1 MTTVNHFVDILAQ
14 RFSIKDLGSLNYFLG
29 VEVVP
34 NKHGL
39 LLSQRRYILDILAKT
54 NMQDAKSVIT
64 HMPTHPAFH
73 LNSGSFLSN
82 PTEYRVVISS
92 LQCLLIT
99 RPDISFAVNKFS
111 QYMHRPTTEHWVFVK
126 RLL

>member
-54 NMQDAKSVIT
+54 NMQDIKSVIT
-64 HMPTHPAFH
+64 SMPTHPALH
-73 LNSGSFLSN
+73 LHSGSSLSD
-82 PTEYRVVISS
+82 PTE
-92 LQCLLIT
+92 
-99 RPDISFAVNKFS
+99 
-111 QYMHRPTTEHWVFVK
+111 
-126 RLL
+126 